1 VLEQVAADGDLSQ
14 LTANSKATIESS
26 KYRGPGGTDV
36 SPHQAV
42 AVAVRIFAVWLA
54 TYLTRTSP
62 FFAVSFNGHDSS
74 DIVLATA
81 VITAVGFGV
90 AAALWFF
97 PLAIARKLL
106 PPAAAAPAPAQPPE
120 VWLSMG
126 CALIGLWMLASSIS
140 TLARNA
146 FALYYVDR
154 SYGTEIPTEIKH
166 GMVYSVLN
174 VAIGVWLILGARG
187 FSKVLRWA
195 QNVGLHRP
203 SN

>member
-1 VLEQVAADGDLSQ
+1 M
-14 LTANSKATIESS
+14 
-26 KYRGPGGTDV
+26 

-54 TYLTRTSP
+54 TYLIRTAP
-62 FFAVSFNGHDSS
+62 FLAISFNGHDSS
-74 DIVLATA
+74 GIVLATA
-81 VITAVGFGV
+81 IVSAICFGV

-97 PLAIARKLL
+97 PLTIARKLL

-140 TLARNA
+140 TLAQNI
-146 FALYYVDR
+146 FALYYVDK
-154 SYGTEIPTEIKH
+154 SYGTEIPLQIKH
-166 GMVYSVLN
+166 GILYALLN

-187 FSKVLRWA
+187 FGKVFRWA
-195 QNVGLHRP
+195 QNVGLYRP